1 MDNFFFH
8 WVIITRVI
16 EKTAWML
23 NSKNDVDAKVD
34 SKGDWVTKARKNH
47 INCSEMLLK

>member
-1 MDNFFFH
+1 MFFFH

-23 NSKNDVDAKVD
+23 NSKNEVITACL
-34 SKGDWVTKARKNH
+34 G
-47 INCSEMLLK
+47 